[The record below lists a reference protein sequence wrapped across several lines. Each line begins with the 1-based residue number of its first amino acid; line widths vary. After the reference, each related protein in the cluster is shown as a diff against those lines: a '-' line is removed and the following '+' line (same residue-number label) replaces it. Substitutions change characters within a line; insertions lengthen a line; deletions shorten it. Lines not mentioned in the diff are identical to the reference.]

1 MVARCL
7 TARGQSPVKEDVMR
21 RQPGGALYGV
31 PSGRRVYLEAVRG
44 AFHVNRHGAG
54 RELFVGLYE

>member
-1 MVARCL
+1 
-7 TARGQSPVKEDVMR
+7 MR